1 MAHGVDV
8 ERQPGMVRREGPSL
22 RSASPTNG
30 RRPDRAEENRKRM
43 EDPNSILLLP
53 QTKAGMA
60 CVSLLYMFDKVVH
73 RLRRAA
79 GSQLSVEQVRNELA
93 RVEQWVARAKG
104 LLRELGVG
112 EFELLPQELY
122 PDLKERSVMAA
133 RRNARVITPRVGD
146 TVRLV
151 PVIRALDSAL
161 NSIRL
166 RAEDLSPY
174 VKHFQAVDEL
184 VVALHDVIGHVA
196 RVTVT
201 EYEPRGAVKAFLQEG
216 KESQSTLS

>member
-1 MAHGVDV
+1 MAHGVDA
-8 ERQPGMVRREGPSL
+8 ERQLGMVRREGQSL

-30 RRPDRAEENRKRM
+30 RRPDRAEENKRRL
-43 EDPNSILLLP
+43 EDPNSVLLLP

-60 CVSLLYMFDKVVH
+60 CVSMLYMFDKVIH
-73 RLRRAA
+73 RLRRVA
-79 GSQLSVEQVRNELA
+79 GSQLSIEQVRNELA
-93 RVEQWVARAKG
+93 RVEQWVARAKVI
-104 LLRELGVG
+104 LRELGVG
-112 EFELLPQELY
+112 EFELLPQDPY
-122 PDLKERSVMAA
+122 PDLKERSVKAA
-133 RRNARVITPRVGD
+133 WRNARVITPRVGD

-151 PVIRALDSAL
+151 PVIRALDNAL

-166 RAEDLSPY
+166 RAEDLTPY

-201 EYEPRGAVKAFLQEG
+201 EYEPRGAVKAFLNQ
-216 KESQSTLS
+216 

>member
-1 MAHGVDV
+1 MAHGVDA
-8 ERQPGMVRREGPSL
+8 ERQLGMVRREGQSL

-30 RRPDRAEENRKRM
+30 RRPDRAEENKRRL
-43 EDPNSILLLP
+43 EDPNSVLLLP

-60 CVSLLYMFDKVVH
+60 CVSMLYMFDKVIH

-79 GSQLSVEQVRNELA
+79 GSQLSIEQVRNELA
-93 RVEQWVARAKG
+93 RVEQWVARAKVI
-104 LLRELGVG
+104 LRELGVG
-112 EFELLPQELY
+112 EFELLLQDPY
-122 PDLKERSVMAA
+122 PDLKERSVKAA
-133 RRNARVITPRVGD
+133 WRNARVITPRVGD

-151 PVIRALDSAL
+151 PVIRALDNAL

-166 RAEDLSPY
+166 RAEDLTPY

-201 EYEPRGAVKAFLQEG
+201 EYEPRGAVKAFLNQ
-216 KESQSTLS
+216 

>member
-1 MAHGVDV
+1 MAHGVDA
-8 ERQPGMVRREGPSL
+8 ERQLGMVRREGQSL

-30 RRPDRAEENRKRM
+30 RRPDRAEENKRRL
-43 EDPNSILLLP
+43 EDPNSVLLLP

-60 CVSLLYMFDKVVH
+60 CVSMLYMFDKVIH

-79 GSQLSVEQVRNELA
+79 GSQLSIEQVRNELS
-93 RVEQWVARAKG
+93 RVEQWVARAKVI
-104 LLRELGVG
+104 LRELGVG
-112 EFELLPQELY
+112 EFELLPQDPY
-122 PDLKERSVMAA
+122 PDLKERSVKAA
-133 RRNARVITPRVGD
+133 WRNARVITPRVGD

-151 PVIRALDSAL
+151 PVIRALDNAL

-166 RAEDLSPY
+166 RAEDLTPY

-201 EYEPRGAVKAFLQEG
+201 EYEPRGAVKAFLNQ
-216 KESQSTLS
+216 

>member
-1 MAHGVDV
+1 MAHGVDA
-8 ERQPGMVRREGPSL
+8 ERQLGMVRREGQSL

-30 RRPDRAEENRKRM
+30 RRPDRAEENKRRL
-43 EDPNSILLLP
+43 EDPNSVLLLP

-60 CVSLLYMFDKVVH
+60 CVSMLYMFDKVIH

-79 GSQLSVEQVRNELA
+79 GSQLSIEQVRNELA
-93 RVEQWVARAKG
+93 RVEQWVARAKVI
-104 LLRELGVG
+104 LRELGVG
-112 EFELLPQELY
+112 EFELLPQDPY
-122 PDLKERSVMAA
+122 PDLKERSLKAA
-133 RRNARVITPRVGD
+133 WRNARVITPRVGD

-151 PVIRALDSAL
+151 PVIRALDNAL

-166 RAEDLSPY
+166 RAEDLTPY

-201 EYEPRGAVKAFLQEG
+201 EYEPRGAVKAFLNQ
-216 KESQSTLS
+216 

>member
-1 MAHGVDV
+1 MAHGVDA
-8 ERQPGMVRREGPSL
+8 ERQLGMVRREGQSL

-30 RRPDRAEENRKRM
+30 RRPDRAEENKRRL
-43 EDPNSILLLP
+43 EDPNSVLLLP
-53 QTKAGMA
+53 QTEAGMA
-60 CVSLLYMFDKVVH
+60 CVSMLYMFDKVIH

-79 GSQLSVEQVRNELA
+79 GSQLSIEQVRNELA
-93 RVEQWVARAKG
+93 RVEQWVSRAKVI
-104 LLRELGVG
+104 LRELGVG
-112 EFELLPQELY
+112 EFELLLQDPY
-122 PDLKERSVMAA
+122 PDLKERSVKAA
-133 RRNARVITPRVGD
+133 WRNARVITPRVGD

-151 PVIRALDSAL
+151 PVIRALDNAL

-166 RAEDLSPY
+166 RAEDLTPY

-201 EYEPRGAVKAFLQEG
+201 EYEPRGAVKAFLNQ
-216 KESQSTLS
+216 

>member
-1 MAHGVDV
+1 MAHGVDA
-8 ERQPGMVRREGPSL
+8 ERQLGMVRREGQSL

-30 RRPDRAEENRKRM
+30 RRPDRAEENKRRL
-43 EDPNSILLLP
+43 EDPNSVLLLP

-60 CVSLLYMFDKVVH
+60 CVSMLYMFDKVIH

-79 GSQLSVEQVRNELA
+79 GSQLSIEQVRNELA
-93 RVEQWVARAKG
+93 RVEPWVSRAKAI
-104 LLRELGVG
+104 LRELGVG
-112 EFELLPQELY
+112 EFELLPQDPY
-122 PDLKERSVMAA
+122 PDLKERSVKAA
-133 RRNARVITPRVGD
+133 WRNARVITPRVGD

-151 PVIRALDSAL
+151 PVIRALDNAL

-166 RAEDLSPY
+166 RAEDLTPY

-201 EYEPRGAVKAFLQEG
+201 EYEPRGAVKAFLNQ
-216 KESQSTLS
+216 

>member
-1 MAHGVDV
+1 MAHGVDA
-8 ERQPGMVRREGPSL
+8 ERQLGMVRREGQSL

-30 RRPDRAEENRKRM
+30 RRPDRAEENKRRL
-43 EDPNSILLLP
+43 EDPNSVLLLP

-60 CVSLLYMFDKVVH
+60 CVSMLYMFDKVIH

-79 GSQLSVEQVRNELA
+79 GSQLSIEQVRNELA
-93 RVEQWVARAKG
+93 RVEQWVSRAKAI
-104 LLRELGVG
+104 LRELGVG
-112 EFELLPQELY
+112 EFELLPQDPY
-122 PDLKERSVMAA
+122 PDLKERSVKAA
-133 RRNARVITPRVGD
+133 WRNARVITPRVGD

-151 PVIRALDSAL
+151 PVIRALDNAL

-166 RAEDLSPY
+166 RAEDLTPY
-174 VKHFQAVDEL
+174 VKQFQAVDEL

-201 EYEPRGAVKAFLQEG
+201 EYEPRGAVKAFLNQ
-216 KESQSTLS
+216 

>member
-1 MAHGVDV
+1 MAHGVDA
-8 ERQPGMVRREGPSL
+8 ERQLGMVRREGQSL

-30 RRPDRAEENRKRM
+30 RRPDRAEENKRRL
-43 EDPNSILLLP
+43 EDPNSVLLLP

-60 CVSLLYMFDKVVH
+60 CVSMLYMFDKVIH

-79 GSQLSVEQVRNELA
+79 GSQLSIEQVRNELA
-93 RVEQWVARAKG
+93 RVEQWVARAKVI
-104 LLRELGVG
+104 LRELGVG
-112 EFELLPQELY
+112 EFELLPQDPY
-122 PDLKERSVMAA
+122 PDLKERSVKAA
-133 RRNARVITPRVGD
+133 WRNARVITPRVGD

-151 PVIRALDSAL
+151 PVIRALDNAL

-166 RAEDLSPY
+166 RAEDLTPY

-196 RVTVT
+196 RVTAT
-201 EYEPRGAVKAFLQEG
+201 EYEPRGAVKAFLNQ
-216 KESQSTLS
+216 

>member
-1 MAHGVDV
+1 MAHGVDA
-8 ERQPGMVRREGPSL
+8 ERQLGMVRREGQSL

-30 RRPDRAEENRKRM
+30 RRPDRAEENKRRL
-43 EDPNSILLLP
+43 EDPNSVLLLP

-60 CVSLLYMFDKVVH
+60 CVSMLYMFDKVIH

-79 GSQLSVEQVRNELA
+79 GSQLSIEQVRNELA
-93 RVEQWVARAKG
+93 RVEQWVSRAKVI
-104 LLRELGVG
+104 LRELGVG
-112 EFELLPQELY
+112 EFELLPQDPY
-122 PDLKERSVMAA
+122 PDLKERSVKAA
-133 RRNARVITPRVGD
+133 WRNARVITPRVGD

-151 PVIRALDSAL
+151 PVIRALDNAL

-166 RAEDLSPY
+166 RAEDLTPY

-201 EYEPRGAVKAFLQEG
+201 EYEPRGAVRAFLNQ
-216 KESQSTLS
+216 

>member
-1 MAHGVDV
+1 MAHGVDA
-8 ERQPGMVRREGPSL
+8 ERQLGMVRREGQSL

-30 RRPDRAEENRKRM
+30 RRPDRAEENKRRL
-43 EDPNSILLLP
+43 EDPNSVLLLP

-60 CVSLLYMFDKVVH
+60 CVSMLYMFDKVIH

-79 GSQLSVEQVRNELA
+79 GSQLSIEQVRNELA
-93 RVEQWVARAKG
+93 RVEQWVARAKVI
-104 LLRELGVG
+104 LRELGVG
-112 EFELLPQELY
+112 EFELLPQDPY
-122 PDLKERSVMAA
+122 PDLKERSVKAA
-133 RRNARVITPRVGD
+133 WRNARVITPRVGD

-151 PVIRALDSAL
+151 PVIRALDNAL

-166 RAEDLSPY
+166 RAEDLTPY
-174 VKHFQAVDEL
+174 VKQFQAVDEL

-201 EYEPRGAVKAFLQEG
+201 EYEPRGAVKAFLNQ
-216 KESQSTLS
+216 

>member
-1 MAHGVDV
+1 MAHGVDA
-8 ERQPGMVRREGPSL
+8 ERQLGMVRREGQSL

-30 RRPDRAEENRKRM
+30 RRPDRAEENKRRL
-43 EDPNSILLLP
+43 EDPNSVLLLP
-53 QTKAGMA
+53 QTRAGMA
-60 CVSLLYMFDKVVH
+60 CVSMLYMFDKVIH

-79 GSQLSVEQVRNELA
+79 GSQLSIEQVRNELA
-93 RVEQWVARAKG
+93 RVEQWVSRAKVI
-104 LLRELGVG
+104 LRELGVG
-112 EFELLPQELY
+112 EFELLPQDPY
-122 PDLKERSVMAA
+122 PDLKERSVKAA
-133 RRNARVITPRVGD
+133 WRNARVITPRVGD

-151 PVIRALDSAL
+151 PVIRALDNAL

-166 RAEDLSPY
+166 RAEDLTPY

-201 EYEPRGAVKAFLQEG
+201 EYEPRGAVKAFLNQ
-216 KESQSTLS
+216 

>member
-1 MAHGVDV
+1 MAHGVDA
-8 ERQPGMVRREGPSL
+8 ERQLGMVRREGQSL

-30 RRPDRAEENRKRM
+30 RRPDRAEENKRRL
-43 EDPNSILLLP
+43 EDPNSVLLLP

-60 CVSLLYMFDKVVH
+60 CVSMLYMFDKVIH

-79 GSQLSVEQVRNELA
+79 GSQLSIEQVRNELA
-93 RVEQWVARAKG
+93 RVEQWVSRAKAI
-104 LLRELGVG
+104 LRELGVG
-112 EFELLPQELY
+112 EFELLPQDPY
-122 PDLKERSVMAA
+122 PDLKERSVKAA
-133 RRNARVITPRVGD
+133 WRNARVITPRVGD

-151 PVIRALDSAL
+151 PVIRALDNAL

-166 RAEDLSPY
+166 RAEDLTPY

-201 EYEPRGAVKAFLQEG
+201 EYEPRGAVKAFLNQ
-216 KESQSTLS
+216 

>member
-1 MAHGVDV
+1 MAHGVDA
-8 ERQPGMVRREGPSL
+8 ERQLGMVRREGQSL
-22 RSASPTNG
+22 RSTSPTNG
-30 RRPDRAEENRKRM
+30 RRPDRAEENKRRL
-43 EDPNSILLLP
+43 EDPNSVLLLP

-60 CVSLLYMFDKVVH
+60 CVSMLYMFDKVIH

-79 GSQLSVEQVRNELA
+79 GSQLSIEQVRNELA
-93 RVEQWVARAKG
+93 RVEQWVSRAKVI
-104 LLRELGVG
+104 LRELGVG
-112 EFELLPQELY
+112 EFELLPQDPY
-122 PDLKERSVMAA
+122 PDLKERSVKAA
-133 RRNARVITPRVGD
+133 WRNARVITPRVGD

-151 PVIRALDSAL
+151 PVIRALDNAL

-166 RAEDLSPY
+166 RAEDLTPY

-201 EYEPRGAVKAFLQEG
+201 EYEPRGAVKAFLNQ
-216 KESQSTLS
+216 

>member
-1 MAHGVDV
+1 MAHGVDA
-8 ERQPGMVRREGPSL
+8 ERQLGMVRREGQSL

-30 RRPDRAEENRKRM
+30 RRPDRAEENKRRL
-43 EDPNSILLLP
+43 EDPNSVLLLP

-60 CVSLLYMFDKVVH
+60 CVSMLYMFDKVIH

-79 GSQLSVEQVRNELA
+79 GSQLSIEQVRNELA
-93 RVEQWVARAKG
+93 RVEQWVARGKVS
-104 LLRELGVG
+104 LRELGVG
-112 EFELLPQELY
+112 DFELLPQDPY
-122 PDLKERSVMAA
+122 PDLKERSVKAA
-133 RRNARVITPRVGD
+133 WRNARVITPRVGD

-151 PVIRALDSAL
+151 PVIRALDNAL

-174 VKHFQAVDEL
+174 VKHFQAVDDL
-184 VVALHDVIGHVA
+184 VVALHEVIGHVA

-201 EYEPRGAVKAFLQEG
+201 EYEPRGAVKAFLNQ
-216 KESQSTLS
+216 

>member
-1 MAHGVDV
+1 MAHGVDA
-8 ERQPGMVRREGPSL
+8 ERQLGMVRREGQSL

-30 RRPDRAEENRKRM
+30 RRPDRAEENKRRL
-43 EDPNSILLLP
+43 EDPNSVLLLP

-60 CVSLLYMFDKVVH
+60 CVSMLYMFDKVIH

-79 GSQLSVEQVRNELA
+79 GSQLSIEQVRNELA
-93 RVEQWVARAKG
+93 RVEQWVSRAKVI
-104 LLRELGVG
+104 LRELGVG
-112 EFELLPQELY
+112 EFELLPQDPY
-122 PDLKERSVMAA
+122 PDLKERSVKAA
-133 RRNARVITPRVGD
+133 WRNARVITPRVGD

-151 PVIRALDSAL
+151 PVIRALDNAL

-166 RAEDLSPY
+166 RAEDLTPY

-201 EYEPRGAVKAFLQEG
+201 EYEPRGAVKAFLHQEG
-216 KESQSTLS
+216 KESQ

>member
-8 ERQPGMVRREGPSL
+8 EREAGLLRREGPPV
-22 RSASPTNG
+22 RSTTPTSG
-30 RRPDRAEENRKRM
+30 RRPDRAEENKRRL
-43 EDPNSILLLP
+43 EDPNSVLLLP

-60 CVSLLYMFDKVVH
+60 CVSMLYMFDKVIH

-79 GSQLSVEQVRNELA
+79 GSQLSIEQVRNELA
-93 RVEQWVARAKG
+93 RVEQWVARAKVI
-104 LLRELGVG
+104 LRELGVG
-112 EFELLPQELY
+112 EFELLPQDPY
-122 PDLKERSVMAA
+122 PDLKERSVKAA
-133 RRNARVITPRVGD
+133 WRNARVITPRVGD

-151 PVIRALDSAL
+151 PVIRALDNAL

-166 RAEDLSPY
+166 RAEDLTPY

-201 EYEPRGAVKAFLQEG
+201 EYEPRGAVKAFLNQ
-216 KESQSTLS
+216 

>member
-1 MAHGVDV
+1 MAHGVDA
-8 ERQPGMVRREGPSL
+8 ERQLGMVRREGQSL

-30 RRPDRAEENRKRM
+30 RRPDRAEENKRRL
-43 EDPNSILLLP
+43 EDPNSVRLLP
-53 QTKAGMA
+53 QTKAGMG
-60 CVSLLYMFDKVVH
+60 CVSMLYMFDKVIH

-79 GSQLSVEQVRNELA
+79 GSQLSIEQVRNELA
-93 RVEQWVARAKG
+93 RVEQWVARAKVI
-104 LLRELGVG
+104 LRELGVG
-112 EFELLPQELY
+112 EFELLPQDPY
-122 PDLKERSVMAA
+122 PDLKERSVKAA
-133 RRNARVITPRVGD
+133 WRNARVITPRVGD

-151 PVIRALDSAL
+151 PVIRALDNAL

-166 RAEDLSPY
+166 RAEDLTPY

-201 EYEPRGAVKAFLQEG
+201 EYEPRGAVKAFLNQ
-216 KESQSTLS
+216 